1 MYWQAVIRFV
11 EKLYF
16 RSNKSINMKIT
27 ILLLFAF
34 SAVTLVN
41 AQDKKPEGLFINSK
55 APEFSVKDQN
65 GKQVNLK
72 ELRKKGPVVLVF
84 YRGNWCPYCNKELK
98 RFEDSLQLIK
108 DKGAELIAISPETQ
122 EGITKT
128 VEKTKAAY
136 SVISD
141 SDAKIIKAYDVA
153 YKVDEKTLARYK
165 SFDIDLSV
173 TNGQNPKNTLLPVPA
188 LFIISKEGTVKYR
201 YFNEDYKKRPSVKEI
216 LDNL

>member
-1 MYWQAVIRFV
+1 
-11 EKLYF
+11 
-16 RSNKSINMKIT
+16 MKTT
-27 ILLLFAF
+27 ILLVFAF
-34 SAVTLVN
+34 AAVTLVH

-55 APEFSVKDQN
+55 APEFTAKDQA
-65 GKQVNLK
+65 GKTVNLK
-72 ELRKKGPVVLVF
+72 ELRKKGTVVLIF

-98 RFEDSLQLIK
+98 KLEDSLQLIK

-136 SVISD
+136 SIISD
-141 SDAKIIKAYDVA
+141 SDAKIMKAYDVA
-153 YKVDEKTLARYK
+153 YRIDDKALARYK

-173 TNGQNPKNTLLPVPA
+173 ANGQNPKNTSLPVPA
-188 LFIISKEGTVKYR
+188 VYIISKEGTIKYR

>member
-1 MYWQAVIRFV
+1 
-11 EKLYF
+11 
-16 RSNKSINMKIT
+16 MKTTALI
-27 ILLLFAF
+27 LFAL
-34 SAVTLVN
+34 ATVTIVN

-65 GKQVNLK
+65 GKQVSLK

-98 RFEDSLQLIK
+98 RLEDSLQLIK
-108 DKGAELIAISPETQ
+108 DKGAELIAISPEAQ

-128 VEKTKAAY
+128 TEKIKATY
-136 SVISD
+136 SLISD
-141 SDAKIIKAYDVA
+141 SDAKIMKAYDVA
-153 YKVDEKTLARYK
+153 YRVDDKALARYK
-165 SFDIDLSV
+165 SFDIDLSA
-173 TNGQNPKNTLLPVPA
+173 TNGQNVKNTSLPVPA
-188 LFIISKEGTVKYR
+188 VYIITKEGAIKYR

>member
-1 MYWQAVIRFV
+1 MYPVFVTGFV

-16 RSNKSINMKIT
+16 RSNKYVNMKT
-27 ILLLFAF
+27 IILVAFAL
-34 SAVTLVN
+34 ATVTIVN

-55 APEFSVKDQN
+55 APEFTVKDQN

-98 RFEDSLQLIK
+98 RLEDSLQLIK

-122 EGITKT
+122 EGIGKT

-136 SVISD
+136 SIISD
-141 SDAKIIKAYDVA
+141 SGAKIMKAYDVA
-153 YKVDEKTLARYK
+153 YRVDDKALARYK
-165 SFDIDLSV
+165 SFDIDLSA
-173 TNGQNPKNTLLPVPA
+173 TNGQNPKNTSLPVPA
-188 LFIISKEGTVKYR
+188 VYIISKEGTIKYR

-216 LDNL
+216 LNNL

>member
-1 MYWQAVIRFV
+1 
-11 EKLYF
+11 
-16 RSNKSINMKIT
+16 MKTT
-27 ILLLFAF
+27 ILTACAFAII
-34 SAVTLVN
+34 TLVN

-55 APEFSVKDQN
+55 APEFSVKDQS

-98 RFEDSLQLIK
+98 RLEDSLQLIK

-122 EGITKT
+122 EGIVKT

-136 SVISD
+136 SIISD
-141 SDAKIIKAYDVA
+141 SDAKIMKAYGVA
-153 YKVDEKTLARYK
+153 YTLDEKSLARYK
-165 SFDIDLSV
+165 SFDIDLSA
-173 TNGQNPKNTLLPVPA
+173 TNGQNPKSTTLPVPA
-188 LFIISKEGTVKYR
+188 VYIISKEGTVKYR
-201 YFNEDYKKRPSVKEI
+201 YFNEDYKKRPAVKEI